1 MNKTRQLNLKD
12 RITIQNYLEDEIPV
26 SIICKKIGVTKQ
38 TIYREIKRNSKT
50 YKIQQNRI
58 ISNVIDCKNRFT
70 CPFTYDNIQKRHTMC
85 KTKCSNFVKN
95 TCDKIEKFPFI
106 CNKCYKKGL
115 CRFEGRIYDAQYADE
130 KAKKLLSSS
139 RSSLHISEEEF
150 NYVNNIVSPLLIEN
164 KQSLSHILTSHPEI
178 NINERTIRYWIDN
191 GYMTA
196 RGHNLPKK
204 VRFKYKKEYKTRI
217 IKPSNILENRTYADF
232 KKYKKENPQLMVS
245 QMDTVVG
252 LITDK
257 QRVLTIHFPSIHFQ
271 FGILLPYNSDRIV
284 VESLM
289 DLRRRISNQ
298 KWKDIFSIILCDNGF
313 EFNNLPDLEIDM
325 NTGELLS
332 KVFYTDPYRSNQK
345 AECERNHEY
354 FRMILPKHNSFNA
367 LTQDKVNLMFSHIN
381 CTYRPS
387 LPGVRPYD
395 LALQLFGK
403 EFLDIIGIKEIKPDD
418 IKLYKSLIKKLK

>member
-1 MNKTRQLNLKD
+1 MKKTGQLTYKD
-12 RITIQNYLEDEIPV
+12 RVIIQEYLENEIPISV
-26 SIICKKIGVTKQ
+26 ICKKLGVSKQ
-38 TIYREIKRNSKT
+38 TIYREIKRNSKEL
-50 YKIQQNRI
+50 KKRVVD
-58 ISNVIDCKNRFT
+58 SKLVDCKNRLT
-70 CPFTYDNIQKRHTMC
+70 CPHVYDAQKKRINLC
-85 KTKCSNFVKN
+85 RVKCDNYQEN
-95 TCDKIEKFPFI
+95 ECEKIVKFPFV
-106 CNKCYKKGL
+106 CNKCDKRGR
-115 CRFEGRIYDAQYADE
+115 CRFEGRIYDAQYAED
-130 KAKKLLSSS
+130 KANDLLSSS
-139 RSSLHISEEEF
+139 RKGLHISEEEF
-150 NYVNNIVSPLLIEN
+150 SYINNIVSPLLIDN
-164 KQSLSHILTSHPEI
+164 KQSLSHILSSHPEI
-178 NINERTIRYWIDN
+178 NVDERTIRYWLEN
-191 GYMTA
+191 GYMSA
-196 RGHNLPKK
+196 KSHNLPKK
-204 VRFKYKKEYKTRI
+204 VRFKVKKNYKSRVTKT
-217 IKPSNILENRTYADF
+217 SNIIENRTYSDF
-232 KKYKKENPQLMVS
+232 KKYKKENPHLMIS

-252 LITDK
+252 LLTDK

-271 FGILLPYNSDRIV
+271 FGILLPLNSDRIV
-284 VESLM
+284 VDSLM

-313 EFNNLPDLEIDM
+313 EFNNLPDLEFDLT
-325 NTGELLS
+325 TGELLS

-354 FRMILPKHNSFNA
+354 FRMILPKHNSFNS